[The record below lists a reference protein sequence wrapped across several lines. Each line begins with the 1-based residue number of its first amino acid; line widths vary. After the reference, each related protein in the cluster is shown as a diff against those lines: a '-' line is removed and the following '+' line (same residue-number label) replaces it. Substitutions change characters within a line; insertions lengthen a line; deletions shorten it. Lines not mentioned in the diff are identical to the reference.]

1 MRFVRR
7 IFLGLG
13 LFCLGLF
20 CYIHGE
26 AYLSQLFQ
34 NRKLDRTLADASL
47 RSSTESRKS
56 NEPPMSS
63 GMLIGRIDIPRV
75 GVSAVIDEGDDESV
89 LFKAVGHIPGTALP
103 GKDGNIGLAAHRD
116 SFFRGLRNVREGDE
130 IVLTTPRDTFRYR
143 VESIGVVRPEE
154 TSVLKPVG
162 LPTLTLITC
171 YPFHFIGPAPERYVV
186 TAFQSPLQ
194 PSIQW

>member
-1 MRFVRR
+1 
-7 IFLGLG
+7 
-13 LFCLGLF
+13 
-20 CYIHGE
+20 
-26 AYLSQLFQ
+26 
-34 NRKLDRTLADASL
+34 
-47 RSSTESRKS
+47 
-56 NEPPMSS
+56 MSS

-75 GVSAVIDEGDDESV
+75 GVSAVIDEGDDDSV

-130 IVLTTPRDTFRYR
+130 IVLTTSRDTFRYR
-143 VESIGVVRPEE
+143 VESIGVVPPEE

-162 LPTLTLITC
+162 VPTLTLITC

-194 PSIQW
+194 PNLQWQAGDALSRISERE